1 MKVLVIGGGK
11 LGYYLTKILLESDY
25 QIRLI
30 DNSKEAC
37 AYAADNL
44 DVPVIWGDGTSVE
57 TLGQGIGDGCDVVIA
72 VTGKD
77 QDNLIACE
85 IAKKKFGVKKA
96 FARSNNPKNTEV
108 LKTLGVDIAVSSTQI
123 IAGLIEHE
131 VGGAEVKFITNV
143 NEGDAVVSEFS
154 VPENWRLSGIY
165 LRDLDLPENCVIISI
180 MRGRDMLI
188 PRGNTPVISGDE
200 VMALTVGSAGRKL
213 KKLFEG

>member
-1 MKVLVIGGGK
+1 M
-11 LGYYLTKILLESDY
+11 
-25 QIRLI
+25 
-30 DNSKEAC
+30 
-37 AYAADNL
+37 
-44 DVPVIWGDGTSVE
+44 
-57 TLGQGIGDGCDVVIA
+57 
-72 VTGKD
+72 
-77 QDNLIACE
+77 
-85 IAKKKFGVKKA
+85 KFGVKKA
-96 FARSNNPKNTEV
+96 FARSTIRKTPRC
-108 LKTLGVDIAVSSTQI
+108 LKLSEVDIAVSSTQI

-200 VMALTVGSAGRKL
+200 VMALTVGSAGRKA
-213 KKLFEG
+213 

>member
-11 LGYYLTKILLESDY
+11 LGYYLTKILLESNY
-25 QIRLI
+25 EIRLI

-57 TLGQGIGDGCDVVIA
+57 TLRQGVGDGCDVIIA

-96 FARSNNPKNTEV
+96 FARSNNPKNTDV
-108 LKTLGVDIAVSSTQI
+108 LKELGVDIAVSSTQI

-131 VGGAEVKFITNV
+131 VGGAEVKFITRV
-143 NEGDAVVSEFS
+143 NEGDAVVSEFA

-180 MRGRDMLI
+180 VRGRDMLI

-200 VMALTVGSAGRKL
+200 VMALTVGNAGRKL

>member
-1 MKVLVIGGGK
+1 MKVLVIGSGK
-11 LGYYLTKILLESDY
+11 LGYYLTKMLLESNY
-25 QIRLI
+25 EIRLI
-30 DNSKEAC
+30 DNSREAC

-57 TLGQGIGDGCDVVIA
+57 TIAQGIGDGCDVVIA

-85 IAKKKFGVKKA
+85 IAKRKFGVKKA
-96 FARSNNPKNTEV
+96 FARSSNPKNTEV
-108 LKTLGVDIAVSSTQI
+108 LKALGVDIAVSSTQI

-143 NEGDAVVSEFS
+143 NEGDAVVSEFA

-188 PRGNTPVISGDE
+188 PRGNTPVLSGDE
-200 VMALTVGSAGRKL
+200 VMALTVGSSGRKL

>member
-11 LGYYLTKILLESDY
+11 LGYHLTKMLLESNY
-25 QIRLI
+25 EIRLI
-30 DNSKEAC
+30 DNSREAC

-57 TLGQGIGDGCDVVIA
+57 TIRQGIGDGCDVVIA

-85 IAKKKFGVKKA
+85 IAKMKFGVKKA

-108 LKTLGVDIAVSSTQI
+108 LKALGVDIAVSSTQI

>member
-11 LGYYLTKILLESDY
+11 LGYYLTKILLESNY
-25 QIRLI
+25 EIRLI
-30 DNSKEAC
+30 DNSREAC

-57 TLGQGIGDGCDVVIA
+57 TLRQGIGDGCDVVIS

-96 FARSNNPKNTEV
+96 FARSNNPKNTDV

-143 NEGDAVVSEFS
+143 NEGDAVVSEFA

-200 VMALTVGSAGRKL
+200 VMALTVGNAGRKL